1 MNVLLSKLKEVAISV
16 SPMVVL
22 VFILSFTI
30 APVPPLLL
38 AQFAIGAVLIMF
50 GLTLLLHGVDIGFL
64 PLGSLMGKALLTSNK
79 LSFAGIVSFILG
91 FLITFAEPS
100 VQVLSTQVSS
110 VTDGFISSSLIR
122 VFISLG
128 AGMLLSL
135 GITRIVKNFS
145 MRVTISVVLGVLFLL
160 TLFASLDM
168 LAIAFDSVGS
178 ATGAVTVPF
187 ILAIALGASA
197 MKRDSKAGEEGSF
210 GLVGITALGA
220 AFGILIINLFID
232 TGDDGG
238 HITLPDT
245 DGGSLFGS
253 FLSEMPGVALSSLFA
268 LLPIIILFFIFQVF
282 KFRMNA
288 KPFRRMLIGFL
299 YAYAGL
305 FLFFIGVNAGFMSV
319 GNIVGQ
325 GVAGFGNNALI
336 IGIGSLLGMLIVLT
350 EPAVYVFT
358 HQIEDITNGAIKRR
372 LVLIFLAVGV
382 ACSVGL
388 SMLRIIVPGIMLWH
402 YLLPG
407 FAIAAALSFITP
419 KLFVGIGFDSGAVA
433 AGPMTATFVL
443 AFSQGVSDGVE
454 YSILMVDSF
463 GVIAMVTMM
472 PIIALQLLGVVY
484 KIKSK
489 KKGVQQNNVI

>member
-1 MNVLLSKLKEVAISV
+1 MNVLISKFKEVVISV
-16 SPMVVL
+16 APMVIF

-30 APVPPLLL
+30 APVPSMLLL
-38 AQFAIGAVLIMF
+38 RFMIGASFIMM

-64 PLGSLMGKALLTSNK
+64 PLGSLMGKALLTSNRI
-79 LSFAGIVSFILG
+79 SFVGIVSFTMG
-91 FLITFAEPS
+91 FFITFAEPS

-110 VTDGFISSSLIR
+110 VTDGLISAMLIH
-122 VFISLG
+122 VFIAIG
-128 AGMLLSL
+128 AGIMISL

-145 MRVTISVVLGVLFLL
+145 MRVTIGFALVALFVL
-160 TLFASLDM
+160 TLFASSDM

-178 ATGAVTVPF
+178 ATGAVTVPV

-197 MKRDSKAGEEGSF
+197 MKKDSKAGAEGSF

-220 AFGILIINLFID
+220 AFGVLIINLFVSTEDAAGSISMP
-232 TGDDGG
+232 DGYA
-238 HITLPDT
+238 D
-245 DGGSLFGS
+245 SLFGP
-253 FLSEMPGVALSSLFA
+253 FIAEIPGVALDALLA
-268 LLPIIILFFIFQVF
+268 LLPIIIMLFVFQKL
-282 KFRMNA
+282 KFRMHSRA
-288 KPFRRMLIGFL
+288 FRRMLIGFL

-319 GNIVGQ
+319 GNVVGRGVVEFGSNAVIVGV
-325 GVAGFGNNALI
+325 GAV
-336 IGIGSLLGMLIVLT
+336 LGMLIVLT

-382 ACSVGL
+382 AFSVGL

-407 FAIAAALSFITP
+407 FTLAGISMFITP

-443 AFSQGVSDGVE
+443 AFSQGVSEAVE
-454 YSILMVDSF
+454 YSVVLVDSF

-472 PIIALQLLGVVY
+472 PMIALQVLGIIY
-484 KIKSK
+484 KIKSRK
-489 KKGVQQNNVI
+489 SGVQKSDGV